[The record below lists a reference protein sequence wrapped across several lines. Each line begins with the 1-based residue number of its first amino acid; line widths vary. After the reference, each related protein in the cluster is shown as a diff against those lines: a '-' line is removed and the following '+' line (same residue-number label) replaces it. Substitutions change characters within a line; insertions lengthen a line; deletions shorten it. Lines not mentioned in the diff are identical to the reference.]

1 MTTSASTWPPI
12 ASIITA
18 FAVVYIVWGS
28 TYLAIKY
35 VVQTMPPLLSAGVRF
50 ALAGTLMFA
59 FLQLR
64 WPTPLTRANW
74 RSAAIVGTLLL
85 LGGNGVVCWAQQRV
99 PSGLTALIIG
109 TTPLWFA
116 VLEWLLFRG
125 ARPSG
130 RTSAGLCIGT
140 AGICVLIGAG
150 DLRHAVNAPLIPSI
164 ALLGAC
170 FSWALGS
177 LYSKR
182 AALPKS
188 VFLSTAMQMICG
200 GLALT
205 IAGLIL
211 GEFGKLNLA
220 AITPRSWL
228 SWGYLVIA
236 GSLIAFTCYVW
247 LLQNAAPTYV
257 ATYAYVN
264 PIIAV
269 LLGVL
274 VEGEP
279 FSLNS
284 AIAAVL
290 IVAAVMLIT
299 TSRAAPEPR
308 RASGVLGADS
318 PPAQA
323 VERP

>member
-1 MTTSASTWPPI
+1 M
-12 ASIITA
+12 IIVA
-18 FAVVYIVWGS
+18 FAVVYVVWGS

-35 VVQTMPPLLSAGVRF
+35 VVETMPPLLSAGVRF
-50 ALAGTLMFA
+50 SLAGAAMFA
-59 FLQLR
+59 WLQLR
-64 WPTPLTRANW
+64 WPTRISLDNW

-125 ARPSG
+125 ARPSL
-130 RTSAGLCIGT
+130 RVIAGLCIGT
-140 AGICVLIGAG
+140 TGICVLIGAG
-150 DLRHAVNAPLIPSI
+150 ELRRAANSPLIPAIS
-164 ALLGAC
+164 LLGAC

-205 IAGLIL
+205 VAALIVGEL
-211 GEFGKLNLA
+211 GRLNVA
-220 AITPRSWL
+220 AITLRSWL

-247 LLQNAAPTYV
+247 LLQNTTPTLV

-269 LLGVL
+269 LLGVFL
-274 VEGEP
+274 AGEQ
-279 FSLNS
+279 FSSNS
-284 AIAAVL
+284 AVAAGL
-290 IVAAVMLIT
+290 IIAAVMLIT
-299 TSRAAPEPR
+299 TGRARPAESRAREPL
-308 RASGVLGADS
+308 AAEDTSSA
-318 PPAQA
+318 A
-323 VERP
+323 VNRT

>member
-1 MTTSASTWPPI
+1 MLI
-12 ASIITA
+12 VA
-18 FAVVYIVWGS
+18 FAVLYVVWGS

-35 VVQTMPPLLSAGVRF
+35 VVETMPPLLSAGVRF
-50 ALAGTLMFA
+50 TLAGLAMFA
-59 FLQLR
+59 WLQLR
-64 WPTPLTRANW
+64 RPTALRGANW
-74 RSAAIVGTLLL
+74 RAATIVGALLL
-85 LGGNGVVCWAQQRV
+85 LGGNGVVCWAEKSV
-99 PSGLTALIIG
+99 PSGLTALIVG

-125 ARPSG
+125 ERPSG
-130 RTSAGLCIGT
+130 RVVAGLVIGT

-150 DLRHAVNAPLIPSI
+150 ELRRAANAPLVPAIC
-164 ALLGAC
+164 LLGAC

-200 GLALT
+200 GAAL
-205 IAGLIL
+205 ILAGLIV
-211 GEFGKLNLA
+211 GEAQALRFDL
-220 AITPRSWL
+220 ITLRSWL
-228 SWGYLVIA
+228 SWWYLVLI

-247 LLQNAAPTYV
+247 LLQNASPTHV

-264 PIIAV
+264 PVIAV

-274 VEGEP
+274 IGGEE
-279 FSLNS
+279 FSANS
-284 AIAAVL
+284 MIAAAL

-299 TSRAAPEPR
+299 TGGGRASAARQEAPE
-308 RASGVLGADS
+308 VADS
-318 PPAQA
+318 TEAA
-323 VERP
+323 VEKQ